1 MLSEAL
7 LLESVKQKP
16 SFSPKFFIFVQKFCE
31 MRKSMFLVLLAAIVL
46 ASCSNKEQTNQGS
59 TSKGQEL
66 GVSSLEEDS
75 TRTISTDAVFDKFF
89 TEASLRV
96 DYCLTG
102 NQKETTY
109 SLKELIREPYWSG
122 SKTNLVDTLE
132 FGNYIVKVFE
142 SETDNLLFS
151 KGYQNLYGEWQT
163 TDEAKQVTK
172 TFDESVVVPFPR
184 VKIDIALYYKTWE
197 GKLKE
202 GMRFC
207 VSPENY
213 FIRDYDNL
221 NLPVY
226 DAWIGNED
234 ITKAVDVVILPEG
247 YTQAEMDKFI
257 KDCDFFVE
265 SLFSYAPYDRYRESF
280 NVRGV
285 LAPSAESGCNM
296 PGDHVYKNT
305 AMHFSFWTFD
315 SERYCMSTDNR
326 DIRDL
331 AGQVPYDQI
340 YILVNTEKYGGGGI
354 YNFYCSSA
362 SSNRFSSDVII
373 HEFGHGFAGLADEY
387 YYAGSSEHMYNLE
400 LEPWEPNITSLVDF
414 SDKWGDMMDE
424 ETPVPTPRKRK
435 YEQTIGVFEG
445 GGYEPKGMY
454 SPHMDCLMNS
464 LGHDFCPVCQR
475 AIERMILYYSK

>member
-1 MLSEAL
+1 M
-7 LLESVKQKP
+7 P
-16 SFSPKFFIFVQKFCE
+16 TFVENYHDMK
-31 MRKSMFLVLLAAIVL
+31 KSMFLFLALLPMMAWA
-46 ASCSNKEQTNQGS
+46 Q
-59 TSKGQEL
+59 
-66 GVSSLEEDS
+66 
-75 TRTISTDAVFDKFF
+75 FDKYF

-102 NQKETTY
+102 DYNTTMF

-122 SKTNLVDTLE
+122 SKTNLIDTLE

-142 SETDNLLFS
+142 SGTDKLLFS

-163 TDEAKQVTK
+163 TPEAKLLTK
-172 TFDESVVVPFPR
+172 TFDESVIVPFPKER
-184 VKIDIALYYKTWE
+184 IDIVLNYKTWE
-197 GKLKE
+197 GQLTE
-202 GMRFC
+202 GMRLTIN
-207 VSPENY
+207 PDDY

-226 DAWIGNED
+226 EAWIGNKD
-234 ITKAVDVVILPEG
+234 ITKAVDIVILPEG
-247 YTQAEMDKFI
+247 YTQAEMGKFI
-257 KDCDFFVE
+257 KDCDFFVK
-265 SLFSYAPYDRYRESF
+265 SMFSYAPYDRYRESF
-280 NVRGV
+280 NIRGV
-285 LAPSAESGCNM
+285 MAPSAESGCTM
-296 PGDHVYKNT
+296 PGDHIYKNT
-305 AMHFSFWTFD
+305 VMHFSFWTFD

-326 DIRDL
+326 DIRNL

-362 SSNRFSSDVII
+362 SSNGFSSDVII

-387 YYAGSSEHMYNLE
+387 YNDEIGYDHMYNLV
-400 LEPWEPNITSLVDF
+400 LEPWEPNITTLVDF
-414 SDKWGDMMDE
+414 NNKWGDMLNKK
-424 ETPVPTPRKRK
+424 TPVPTPREPK

-454 SPHMDCLMNS
+454 SPHMDCLMKTFK
-464 LGHDFCPVCQR
+464 GHDFCPVCQR

>member
-1 MLSEAL
+1 M
-7 LLESVKQKP
+7 P
-16 SFSPKFFIFVQKFCE
+16 TFVENYRDMK
-31 MRKSMFLVLLAAIVL
+31 KSMFLFLALLPMMAWA
-46 ASCSNKEQTNQGS
+46 Q
-59 TSKGQEL
+59 
-66 GVSSLEEDS
+66 
-75 TRTISTDAVFDKFF
+75 FDKYF

-102 NQKETTY
+102 DYNTTTF

-142 SETDNLLFS
+142 SGTDKLLFS

-163 TDEAKQVTK
+163 TPEAKLLIK
-172 TFDESVVVPFPR
+172 TFDESVIVPFPKER
-184 VKIDIALYYKTWE
+184 IDIVLNYKTWE
-197 GKLKE
+197 GQLTE
-202 GMRFC
+202 GMRLTIN
-207 VSPENY
+207 PDDY

-226 DAWIGNED
+226 EAWIGNKD
-234 ITKAVDVVILPEG
+234 ITKAVDIVILPEG
-247 YTQAEMDKFI
+247 YTQAEMGKFI
-257 KDCDFFVE
+257 KDCDFFVK
-265 SLFSYAPYDRYRESF
+265 SMFSYAPYDRYRESF
-280 NVRGV
+280 NIRGV
-285 LAPSAESGCNM
+285 MAPSAESGCTM
-296 PGDHVYKNT
+296 PGDHIYKNT
-305 AMHFSFWTFD
+305 VMHFSFWTFD

-326 DIRDL
+326 DIRNL

-362 SSNRFSSDVII
+362 SSNGFSSDVII

-387 YYAGSSEHMYNLE
+387 YNDETGYDHMYNLI
-400 LEPWEPNITSLVDF
+400 LEPWEPNITTLVDF
-414 SDKWGDMMDE
+414 SNKWGDMLNKK
-424 ETPVPTPRKRK
+424 TPVPTPREPKF
-435 YEQTIGVFEG
+435 EQTIGVFEG

-454 SPHMDCLMNS
+454 SPHMDCLMKTFK
-464 LGHDFCPVCQR
+464 GHDFCPVCQR

>member
-1 MLSEAL
+1 MPTFVENYRDMKKSLLLFLAL
-7 LLESVKQKP
+7 LPMMAWAQFDQYFAES
-16 SFSPKFFIFVQKFCE
+16 
-31 MRKSMFLVLLAAIVL
+31 
-46 ASCSNKEQTNQGS
+46 
-59 TSKGQEL
+59 
-66 GVSSLEEDS
+66 
-75 TRTISTDAVFDKFF
+75 
-89 TEASLRV
+89 SLRV

-102 NQKETTY
+102 NHNTTTF
-109 SLKELIREPYWSG
+109 SLKELIHEPYWSG

-142 SETDNLLFS
+142 YGTDKLLFS

-163 TDEAKQVTK
+163 TPEAKQLTK
-172 TFDESVVVPFPR
+172 SFDESVIVPFPKA
-184 VKIDIALYYKTWE
+184 KIDIALCYKTWE
-197 GKLKE
+197 GELLE
-202 GMRFC
+202 GMRLT
-207 VSPENY
+207 VSPDDY
-213 FIRDYDNL
+213 FIRNYDNL

-226 DAWIGNED
+226 EAWIGNKD
-234 ITKAVDVVILPEG
+234 ITKAVDIVILPEG
-247 YTQAEMDKFI
+247 YTQAEMGKFI
-257 KDCDFFVE
+257 KDCDFFVK
-265 SLFSYAPYDRYRESF
+265 SMFSYAPYDRYRESF
-280 NVRGV
+280 NIRGV
-285 LAPSAESGCNM
+285 MAPSVESGCTM
-296 PGDHVYKNT
+296 PGDHIYKNT
-305 AMHFSFWTFD
+305 VMRFSFWTFD

-362 SSNRFSSDVII
+362 SSNGFSSDVII

-387 YYAGSSEHMYNLE
+387 YNDETGYDHMYNLA

-414 SDKWGDMMDE
+414 SNKWGDMLNKK
-424 ETPVPTPRKRK
+424 TPVPTPREPK

-454 SPHMDCLMNS
+454 SPHMDCLMKTFK
-464 LGHDFCPVCQR
+464 GHDFCPVCQR

>member
-1 MLSEAL
+1 
-7 LLESVKQKP
+7 
-16 SFSPKFFIFVQKFCE
+16 
-31 MRKSMFLVLLAAIVL
+31 MFLVLLAAIVL

-197 GKLKE
+197 GELKE

-257 KDCDFFVE
+257 KDCDFFVV

-414 SDKWGDMMDE
+414 SEKWGDMMDE